1 MIRRILFP
9 FAALCVVLAL
19 AVLLPGC
26 FVPQS
31 YSARIKIERSG
42 AYHASMEGTALYPE
56 SWHALRRVNAE
67 AKAGKFKEPADLK
80 KAKDEALAP
89 LAKQLEALKAD
100 KRIQSVSPI
109 GDGRVRF
116 SVGGTW
122 ELDRGLLVLN
132 KLETPISYAV
142 AEDGSVRLRVKD
154 AIHGP
159 GARAL
164 GVVTEGSLAITVAEG
179 VEVLEHNA
187 QRTPTTPLGAYRWT
201 IGPGSTEAPY
211 LKLRFPEVAEGAAS
225 ASAVAPAAKQADS
238 KNATAKQSTE
248 KKVVE
253 KHAGGA
259 VKQSPAP
266 TPKK

>member
-9 FAALCVVLAL
+9 FAALCATLAL
-19 AVLLPGC
+19 AALLAGC

-31 YSARIKIERSG
+31 YSARIKIERDG
-42 AYHASMEGTALYPE
+42 TYHASMEGTALHPE
-56 SWHALRRVNAE
+56 TWHALRRVNAE

-80 KAKDEALAP
+80 KAKDEAMAP
-89 LAKQLEALKAD
+89 LTKQLEAFKAD
-100 KRIQSVSPI
+100 KRVQTVSPI

-122 ELDRGLLVLN
+122 VLDRSLLVLN

-154 AIHGP
+154 AIDGP

-164 GVVTEGSLAITVAEG
+164 GVATEGSLAITVAEG

-187 QRTPTTPLGAYRWT
+187 QRTPTTPQGAYRWS

-211 LKLRFPEVAEGAAS
+211 LKLRFPAAEEGVAAEAAPS
-225 ASAVAPAAKQADS
+225 AKQTAAKQDA
-238 KNATAKQSTE
+238 E
-248 KKVVE
+248 KKAGE
-253 KHAGGA
+253 KRAGGA

>member
-116 SVGGTW
+116 SAGGTW
-122 ELDRGLLVLN
+122 ELDRSLLVLN

-154 AIHGP
+154 AIAGP

-164 GVVTEGSLAITVAEG
+164 GVATEGSLAITVAEG

-211 LKLRFPEVAEGAAS
+211 LKLRFPEAEEGAAS
-225 ASAVAPAAKQADS
+225 AEVPPSAKQAS
-238 KNATAKQSTE
+238 AKQSTE
-248 KKVVE
+248 KKAGE
-253 KHAGGA
+253 KRSGGVA
-259 VKQSPAP
+259 KQSPAP

>member
-19 AVLLPGC
+19 AVLLVGC

-31 YSARIKIERSG
+31 YVARIKIERSG
-42 AYHASMEGTALYPE
+42 AYHAYMEGTALYPE
-56 SWHALRRVNAE
+56 TWHALRRVNAE

-80 KAKDEALAP
+80 KAKDDALAP

-100 KRIQSVSPI
+100 KRVQSVSSI

-122 ELDRGLLVLN
+122 ELDRSLLVLN

-211 LKLRFPEVAEGAAS
+211 LKLRFPEEEQGAAS
-225 ASAVAPAAKQADS
+225 AEVPPSAQQ
-238 KNATAKQSTE
+238 ATAKQSVE
-248 KKVVE
+248 KKAGE
-253 KHAGGA
+253 KHAVGA
-259 VKQSPAP
+259 AKQSPAP

>member
-1 MIRRILFP
+1 MIRRIFSPL
-9 FAALCVVLAL
+9 AALCAALAL
-19 AVLLPGC
+19 AALLAGC
-26 FVPQS
+26 LVPQS
-31 YSARIKIERSG
+31 YSARIKIERNG
-42 AYHASMEGTALYPE
+42 TYHASMEGTALHPE
-56 SWHALRRVNAE
+56 TWHALRRVNAE

-100 KRIQSVSPI
+100 KRVQVVSPI

-122 ELDRGLLVLN
+122 ELDRSLLVLN
-132 KLETPISYAV
+132 KLETPISYTV
-142 AEDGSVRLRVKD
+142 AEDGSMRLRVKD
-154 AIHGP
+154 AIAGP

-211 LKLRFPEVAEGAAS
+211 LKLRFPDAEEGAAS
-225 ASAVAPAAKQADS
+225 AEAPASAKQADS
-238 KNATAKQSTE
+238 KQASAKQSAE
-248 KKVVE
+248 KTSGE
-253 KHAGGA
+253 KRSGGA
-259 VKQSPAP
+259 AKQSPAP

>member
-1 MIRRILFP
+1 MIRRILSP
-9 FAALCVVLAL
+9 LVALCAALAL
-19 AVLLPGC
+19 AALLAGC

-42 AYHASMEGTALYPE
+42 TYHAYMEGTALHPE
-56 SWHALRRVNAE
+56 TWHALRRVNAE

-89 LAKQLEALKAD
+89 LAKQLEALKDD
-100 KRIQSVSPI
+100 KRVQSVSPI

-122 ELDRGLLVLN
+122 ELDRSLLVLN
-132 KLETPISYAV
+132 KHQTPISYAV

-154 AIHGP
+154 AIDGP
-159 GARAL
+159 GAKAL
-164 GVVTEGSLAITVAEG
+164 GVVTDGSLAITVAEG

-187 QRTPTTPLGAYRWT
+187 QRTPTTPQGAYRWT
-201 IGPGSTEAPY
+201 IGPGSTQAPY
-211 LKLRFPEVAEGAAS
+211 LKLRFPATEEAAEASPAAS
-225 ASAVAPAAKQADS
+225 QPTEKQSAGKQAG
-238 KNATAKQSTE
+238 
-248 KKVVE
+248 E
-253 KHAGGA
+253 KHPGGTG
-259 VKQSPAP
+259 KQSPAP

>member
-1 MIRRILFP
+1 MIRRIFSPL
-9 FAALCVVLAL
+9 AALCAALAL
-19 AVLLPGC
+19 AALLAGC
-26 FVPQS
+26 LVPQS
-31 YSARIKIERSG
+31 YSARIKIERNG
-42 AYHASMEGTALYPE
+42 TYHASMEGTALYPE
-56 SWHALRRVNAE
+56 TWHALRRVNAE

-80 KAKDEALAP
+80 KAKDEAMAP
-89 LAKQLEALKAD
+89 LAKQLEAFKAD
-100 KRIQSVSPI
+100 KRVQSVSSI

-116 SVGGTW
+116 SAGGTW
-122 ELDRGLLVLN
+122 ELDRSLLVLN

-211 LKLRFPEVAEGAAS
+211 LKLRFPDAEEGAAPAAEVA
-225 ASAVAPAAKQADS
+225 ASSKPAAAKQSA
-238 KNATAKQSTE
+238 E
-248 KKVVE
+248 KKAGE
-253 KHAGGA
+253 KHAGVA
-259 VKQSPAP
+259 AKQFPAP